1 MLGLCMLLSFK
12 SNRHCNIVWAFFA
25 ALTENGKNEPKMFLF
40 FDIVLILSD
49 FLALYSAG
57 THWQPKPLIFSF
69 LLCVSYR
76 WNFCRFATH
85 VHTMH
90 FVRWCFVCIIWMKS
104 RLGTNGQ
111 CVKWTIMGFT
121 GVMSTYLF
129 FPVLSSVHLHCVT
142 CNMMIFEHDLWCS
155 VNSCGTAF
163 VSLSIRAAGIIVTV
177 RIYFGSIRAC

>member
-111 CVKWTIMGFT
+111 CAKWTIMGFT

-155 VNSCGTAF
+155 VNPCGTAF

-177 RIYFGSIRAC
+177 GIYFGSIRAC